1 MEYNYEE
8 FKIPDVEQWLNFE
21 NSPVTGA
28 TAPDFP
34 LWRLEDQ
41 SETSLKA
48 WWSKYTYLVV
58 EFGSF
63 T

>member
-1 MEYNYEE
+1 MEYNYEK
-8 FKIPDVEQWLNFE
+8 FIVPDVEQWLNFE
-21 NSPVTGA
+21 HSPKTGS

-34 LWRLEDQ
+34 LWILENQ
-41 SETSLKA
+41 TETSLKS